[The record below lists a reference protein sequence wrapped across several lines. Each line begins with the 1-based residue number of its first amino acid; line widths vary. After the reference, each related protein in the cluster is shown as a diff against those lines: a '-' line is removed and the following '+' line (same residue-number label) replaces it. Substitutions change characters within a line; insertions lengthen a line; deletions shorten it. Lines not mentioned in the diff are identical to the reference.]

1 MSESLIFIDRS
12 KLSPRYI
19 PEELPH
25 REVQVGQITHVFSE
39 ATRDPEKFPPA
50 ILQVIGPAGFG
61 KTSTVIRASK
71 IIEEQFAKNR
81 LTLNV
86 AYVNLKL
93 QGGNKYAIYR
103 FLLERI
109 APELPAQGLSAE
121 EMLRYMLKYLRDSKQ
136 YALIIMDEIDYLIK
150 TSKDTT
156 IVYDLCRLNEFE
168 PEKPCNVK
176 GVVFIAR
183 SNEFYSRLDPA
194 ELSSLGRMPLDY
206 PAYTVQ
212 QVSDI
217 LESRCAQAFMQKAM
231 GSDVIDDV
239 ASITTS
245 EQVGGDVR
253 YALDLLLYAGNLAE
267 SQGTGRITLDHIRKV
282 HGQIHPSI
290 TSEDIEQLS
299 QSHLL
304 SLIALVRALRAKK
317 RPYVELRDVR
327 LHATE
332 LANQFGAR
340 KLEVEDYLDDL
351 KARKLVDIKSLREIG
366 LHSTS
371 LAELE
376 PALMDK
382 VRAEKQ

>member
-1 MSESLIFIDRS
+1 MSESLIFVDRS
-12 KLSPRYI
+12 KLSPRYV
-19 PEELPH
+19 PEELLH
-25 REVQVGQITHVFSE
+25 REMQVGQITHAFSD
-39 ATRDPEKFPPA
+39 ATSDPEKFPLA

-61 KTSTVIRASK
+61 KTSTVIRASR

-81 LTLNV
+81 LTLKV

-93 QGGNKYAIYR
+93 QGGNKFAIYR
-103 FLLERI
+103 FLLERL

-121 EMLRYMLKYLRDSKQ
+121 EMLRYLLKYLRDGKQ
-136 YALIIMDEIDYLIK
+136 YALIIMDEIDYLIN
-150 TSKDTT
+150 TSKDPN

-168 PEKPCNVK
+168 PEKACNVK

-183 SNEFYSRLDPA
+183 SSDFHGRLDPA
-194 ELSSLGRMPLDY
+194 ELSSLGRMSLDF

-212 QVSDI
+212 QASDI
-217 LESRCAQAFMQKAM
+217 LESRCREAFMKNAI

-239 ASITTS
+239 ASITIS

-299 QSHLL
+299 RSHLL

-317 RPYVELRDVR
+317 KPYVELRDVR
-327 LHATE
+327 LHAAE

-340 KLEVEDYLDDL
+340 RFEVEEYLDDL
-351 KARKLVDIKSLREIG
+351 KARKLVDIKSLGEIG
-366 LHSTS
+366 LHVTS
-371 LAELE
+371 LVELE
-376 PALMDK
+376 PALMDR

>member
-1 MSESLIFIDRS
+1 MSESLIFVDRS
-12 KLSPRYI
+12 KLSPRYV

-25 REVQVGQITHVFSE
+25 RETQVGRITHAFSD
-39 ATRDPEKFPPA
+39 ATKDPEKFPLA
-50 ILQVIGPAGFG
+50 TLQVIGPAGFG
-61 KTSTVIRASK
+61 KTSTVIRASR

-81 LTLNV
+81 LTLKV

-93 QGGNKYAIYR
+93 QGGNKFAVYR
-103 FLLERI
+103 FLLERL

-121 EMLRYMLKYLRDSKQ
+121 EMLRYLLRYLRDGKQ
-136 YALIIMDEIDYLIK
+136 YAFIIMDEIDYLIK
-150 TSKDTT
+150 TSKDTS

-168 PEKPCNVK
+168 PEKACNVK

-183 SNEFYSRLDPA
+183 SNDFYSRLDPA
-194 ELSSLGRMPLDY
+194 ELSSLGRMSLDF
-206 PAYTVQ
+206 PAYTMQ

-217 LESRCAQAFMQKAM
+217 LESRCRDAFVRNAI

-267 SQGTGRITLDHIRKV
+267 SQGTARITLDHIRKV

-299 QSHLL
+299 RSHLL

-317 RPYVELRDVR
+317 KPYVELKDVR
-327 LHATE
+327 LHAAE
-332 LANQFGAR
+332 LANQFGASR
-340 KLEVEDYLDDL
+340 FEVEEYLDDL
-351 KARKLVDIKSLREIG
+351 KARKLVDIKSLGEIG
-366 LHSTS
+366 LHTTS
-371 LAELE
+371 LVELE
-376 PALMDK
+376 PALMD
-382 VRAEKQ
+382 RIREKK